1 MNKLKHILLVAGL
14 SLVTLEGFTQPCSR
28 EELQK
33 KPGVWKEGMKGSTN
47 NVTAANLAKE
57 KEVVQSIFAM
67 IKEGYSPIG
76 CEVTHTGV
84 YGYNDA
90 EGRNWVS
97 DPYKFM
103 AYFLRYLCDPN
114 DKQKSYVEI
123 ATPTILSISV
133 NHFTYSVPVIFAADL
148 PDDHKEGYIMVR
160 ELPEFKDGYYYWES
174 KTEYNPRSN
183 YNSKDKRYYWLIAHN
198 NKLPYAHVTQKE
210 YLLKT
215 LASFK
220 SSVQEINENE
230 ARSKANI
237 LGFSEDDKRMYDQ
250 QRDYYSPAIQK
261 IEGMLKNKSESELA
275 SPAVILHPGDMQPY
289 SDLVK
294 MGTPG
299 ADILIKPNPD
309 YYDKKLPKHAP
320 QLFSINLTVGHG
332 DPVFEHV
339 YENVSNAINIQK
351 LKAMLG
357 ESPTPKA
364 ASSPAPQ
371 AASSPG
377 PQAASSPA
385 PIAPA
390 IVMTQETASAF
401 DVYKNE
407 PTTGFVQTPVSQI
420 KNVVKIAPV
429 DPKIKIAAMNL
440 RIDEINKTAELNR
453 LLKDIQA
460 LLSPAQLAQCNE
472 YLRLSSVEA
481 YELADLGVM
490 LYYKGMAKE
499 SLWFIAK
506 AATMEPQSDYIL
518 NNLSGILNMAG
529 GAPRSLPFLRYLAGK
544 HPSNTTVLNN
554 LAQAWVELGEF
565 VKGKEMLDNCL
576 QLNPYHP
583 QANFTRAVV
592 AEKEGKNQEAV
603 KYIEESLKASY
614 NPETENYAR
623 AKGVKLDHGRL
634 INRKRPVDVDHIN
647 VYKYREPPQCKSVQ
661 ESEEREEQ
669 WKTWSNAIQA
679 IQTQIEGGM
688 EGSQANY
695 YKKMEAFQKNPNR
708 MPGIPTGIFAKKAAV
723 LYQFYLDKSGEI
735 GRDAE
740 EFLNIKY
747 NKEKAAL
754 ELQLEKAF
762 ERISKTYS
770 NKSGEGKGYFG
781 DAECA
786 ERNAANNAYLAGIAQ
801 INDDFNSR
809 FSNPFRAVQLELM
822 YWSQFLPEPAE
833 LREMKYYQHAM
844 FAISSPHLKYAEFKY
859 PCAENPVTT
868 GKSTEVEKFEPY
880 CPISFKF
887 KFKFAKV
894 TGDCSKFELELEFAG
909 LVGGYERDFVNKK
922 STLAFGA
929 GLSMDLANKDAFGN
943 SQNSLIHELIPEI
956 ADAMGA
962 GFGTKAQFYIET
974 GPDGSLSDAG
984 GRVEVSIEGPMT
996 DQGDIKFGGKLG
1008 VNSGISVTPEFE
1020 NVIGKINDVIYTS
1033 N

>member
-1 MNKLKHILLVAGL
+1 MKRFVAYFVLLQFVLFYYAAQA
-14 SLVTLEGFTQPCSR
+14 QPCSR

-33 KPGVWKEGMKGSTN
+33 KPGVWKEGIKGSTN

-57 KEVVQSIFAM
+57 KEVVQSIFSM

-76 CEVTHTGV
+76 CEVTHTGF
-84 YGYNDA
+84 YGYNTA
-90 EGRNWVS
+90 LGKNWVA
-97 DPYKFM
+97 DPYGFR

-114 DKQKSYVEI
+114 DKQKSYVDI
-123 ATPTILSISV
+123 STGTILSVSV
-133 NHFTYSVPVIFAADL
+133 NQFTYSIPNIYAADL
-148 PDDHKEGYIMVR
+148 PDEDKQGYIMVR

-174 KTEYNPRSN
+174 KTVFDPRSN
-183 YNSKDKRYYWLIAHN
+183 YNRKEKSYYWLIAYN
-198 NKLPYAHVTQKE
+198 NKLPYAHVSQKE

-220 SSVQEINENE
+220 SSVQEINDNE
-230 ARSKANI
+230 ARYKANYP
-237 LGFSEDDKRMYDQ
+237 GFSEDDKRMYDQ
-250 QRDYYSPAIQK
+250 QRNYYTPAIQQ
-261 IEGMLKNKSESELA
+261 IEGLLKSKSESELA

-320 QLFSINLTVGHG
+320 QLFSINLTVDHG

-339 YENVSNAINIQK
+339 YENVSKAINIQK

-364 ASSPAPQ
+364 ALSPAL
-371 AASSPG
+371 
-377 PQAASSPA
+377 QAASSPA
-385 PIAPA
+385 PTAPE
-390 IVMTQETASAF
+390 IVMTQGTTSTF

-407 PTTGFVQTPVSQI
+407 PTKGFVQTPVSQI
-420 KNVVKIAPV
+420 KNVVKTAPV
-429 DPKIKIAAMNL
+429 DPKIKIAAINL
-440 RIDEINKTAELNR
+440 KIDESNKTAELNR

-460 LLSPAQLAQCNE
+460 QLSPAQLANCNE
-472 YLRLSSVEA
+472 YLRVSSVEA
-481 YELADLGVM
+481 IDLADLGVM

-499 SLWFIAK
+499 SLWFLAK
-506 AATMEPQSDYIL
+506 AAAMEPQSDYIL
-518 NNLSGILNMAG
+518 NNFSGILNMAG
-529 GAPRSLPFLRYLAGK
+529 GAPRSLPFLKYHAEK

-554 LAQAWVELGEF
+554 IGQAYVELGEYG
-565 VKGKEMLDNCL
+565 KGKEMLDNCL
-576 QLNPYHP
+576 KMNPYHP

-592 AEKEGKNQEAV
+592 AEKEGGNQEAV
-603 KYIEESLKASY
+603 KYIEESIKAAY
-614 NPETENYAR
+614 NPETENYAHT
-623 AKGVKLDHGRL
+623 KGIKLDHGRL
-634 INRKRPVDVDHIN
+634 INRKRPVDVDYIN
-647 VYKYREPPQCKSVQ
+647 AYKYREPPQCKSVQ

-669 WKTWSNAIQA
+669 WKTWSTAQQK
-679 IQTQIEGGM
+679 IQTQIEGGL

-695 YKKMEAFQKNPNR
+695 YKKMEAFQKNPKLL
-708 MPGIPTGIFAKKAAV
+708 PGIPTGIYANKATQ
-723 LYQFYLDKSGEI
+723 LYLFYLEKIEEI
-735 GRDAE
+735 SRDAE
-740 EFLNIKY
+740 EYLNIKY

-754 ELQLEKAF
+754 ELQREKAF
-762 ERISKTYS
+762 ERINKTYLE
-770 NKSGEGKGYFG
+770 KSGEGKGYFG

-809 FSNPFRAVQLELM
+809 FSNPYRAVQIELM
-822 YWSQFLPEPAE
+822 YWSRFLPEPAE

-844 FAISSPHLKYAEFKY
+844 FAISSPLLKYAEMIY
-859 PCAENPVTT
+859 PCAENPVTK
-868 GKSTEVEKFEPY
+868 GKSTDVEKFEPY

-887 KFKFAKV
+887 KIKFAKV

-909 LVGGYERDFVNKK
+909 LVAGYERDFVNKK

-929 GLSMDLANKDAFGN
+929 GVSLDLANKDANGN

-962 GFGTKAQFYIET
+962 GAGTKAQFFIET
-974 GPDGSLSDAG
+974 GPDGNLSDIG
-984 GRVEVSIEGPMT
+984 GRVEVSLEGPMT
-996 DQGDIKFGGKLG
+996 DQGDIKIGGKLG

-1020 NVIGKINDVIYTS
+1020 NVIGKINDLIYAS